1 MILSLQEQGRLFLLT
16 ILMGGT
22 LGLIYD
28 CLRVFRRIVR
38 HNTLWLQLEDGL
50 FWLAAVFLVFGVM
63 LRANGGE
70 IRFFCIFGL
79 FGGMGIYFLTVSRIV
94 IAVSDRIIYVVK
106 RAILLLLQIIMT
118 PFRLVYLLL
127 RKPMAKAAVY
137 CGRMRKKVLHSF
149 GIYAKIKLHSLN
161 RDWRMAVRQKC
172 RNGEKLDEKKNRR
185 RKHLQKKQKDK
196 AS

>member
-1 MILSLQEQGRLFLLT
+1 MFLLT
-16 ILMGGT
+16 ILMGGS

-79 FGGMGIYFLTVSRIV
+79 FGGMGIYFLTVSRAV
-94 IAVSDRIIYVVK
+94 IAVSDRVIYVVK
-106 RAILLLLQIIMT
+106 KAVLLLLQIVMT
-118 PFRLVYLLL
+118 PFRLIYLLL
-127 RKPMAKAAVY
+127 RKPMAKTAVY
-137 CGRMRKKVLHSF
+137 CGRIRKKVLHSF
-149 GIYAKIKLHSLN
+149 GIYAKIKLHTVS
-161 RDWRMAVRQKC
+161 RDWRMAVCKKR
-172 RNGEKLDEKKNRR
+172 RNGEKLDEKKNKR
-185 RKHLQKKQKDK
+185 RKRFQKKQNDK